1 MKKLIFGI
9 LFVFVATG
17 LFAQTQSDY
26 IEITREVMKTEKKAA
41 IAEAMQLSEAE
52 STVFWPLYN
61 EYNEKMYA
69 VNTKLVNV
77 INDYAQHY
85 QNMSDEKAKE
95 LWTNAMNIDTELLK
109 LEKTYFK
116 KFLKI
121 LPATKAV
128 RYFQAE
134 NKIKSLVDAELALEI
149 PLFEEMR

>member
-1 MKKLIFGI
+1 MKKIIFGI
-9 LFVFVATG
+9 LFVFVSTG

-41 IAEAMQLSEAE
+41 IAEAMQLSDTE

-69 VNTKLVNV
+69 INTKLVNV
-77 INDYAQHY
+77 INDYAKNY
-85 QNMSDEKAKE
+85 QSMSDEKAKD
-95 LWTNAMNIDTELLK
+95 LWTNAMKIETELLK

-128 RYFQAE
+128 RYLQAE

>member
-1 MKKLIFGI
+1 MKKIIFGI
-9 LFVFVATG
+9 ILLFAAIG

-41 IAEAMQLSEAE
+41 IAEAMQLSDAE
-52 STVFWPLYN
+52 SAVFWSLYN

-69 VNTKLVNV
+69 INTRLVNV
-77 INDYAQHY
+77 INDYAEHY
-85 QNMSDEKAKE
+85 QTMSDEKAKE

-128 RYFQAE
+128 RYFQTE

-149 PLFEEMR
+149 PLLEDMR

>member
-1 MKKLIFGI
+1 MQKLIFGV

-41 IAEAMQLSEAE
+41 IAEAMQLSDAE
-52 STVFWPLYN
+52 SSVFWPLYN

-69 VNTKLVNV
+69 INTKLVNV

-95 LWTNAMNIDTELLK
+95 LWTNAINIDT
-109 LEKTYFK
+109 
-116 KFLKI
+116 
-121 LPATKAV
+121 
-128 RYFQAE
+128 
-134 NKIKSLVDAELALEI
+134 
-149 PLFEEMR
+149 